1 MNSFEIE
8 IVLKIFLIIFCSLII
23 GFNRGKQNQFAGLKT
38 HLLVGLG
45 AGLSFLIP
53 YVFYINHQ
61 IYTMDLYRLS
71 AQVISG
77 IGFLGAGTIIK
88 SGRSIK
94 GLTTAASL
102 WTTAIIAMAI
112 ASGLYFIS
120 IFATMIVFLFLVYSD
135 KLDITRKYSTKNFI
149 IEIKNIE
156 NNLAV
161 LDDFMKKNVVLKGDF
176 IILKHINKSD
186 ETVTVLKYEIL
197 YRKTNMSTNDIIRNL
212 SKNNF
217 IKKMD
222 LMTEME
228 RV

>member
-1 MNSFEIE
+1 MYSFEIE
-8 IVLKIFLIIFCSLII
+8 IVLKMFLIVFCSLII
-23 GFNRGKQNQFAGLKT
+23 GFNRGKKNQFAGLKT

-53 YVFYINHQ
+53 YVFYIDHQ

-120 IFATMIVFLFLVYSD
+120 IVATMIVFLFLVYSD

-149 IEIKNIE
+149 VEIKNIE
-156 NNLAV
+156 KNIKI

-176 IILKHINKSD
+176 IILEHINKGE
-186 ETVTVLKYEIL
+186 ETLTVLKYEIL
-197 YRKTNMSTNDIIRNL
+197 YRKTNMSTNDIIRSL
-212 SKNNF
+212 SKNDF